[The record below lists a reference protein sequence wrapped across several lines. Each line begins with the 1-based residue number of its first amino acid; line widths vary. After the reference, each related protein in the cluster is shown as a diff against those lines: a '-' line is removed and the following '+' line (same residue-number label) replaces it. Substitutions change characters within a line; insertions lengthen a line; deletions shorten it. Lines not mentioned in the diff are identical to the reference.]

1 MTYRATREKT
11 FFFRS
16 AHPSAVEEKDLQRK
30 GTAMLKAKDV
40 MTENAISVKEETP
53 IFEAV
58 ALMVKHDISGMPVV
72 ENNMT
77 LVGVLSEKDVITLFY
92 NNADDEKKTVG
103 DFMTQPPIYFD
114 AEDALKDVCDF
125 LVKNI
130 FRRVPIISKGKVVGI
145 ISVRDVLESVLKR
158 RQG

>member
-1 MTYRATREKT
+1 
-11 FFFRS
+11 
-16 AHPSAVEEKDLQRK
+16 
-30 GTAMLKAKDV
+30 MLKAKDV
-40 MTENAISVKEETP
+40 MTENAISVKEDTP

-58 ALMVKHDISGMPVV
+58 AIMVKHDISGMPVV
-72 ENNMT
+72 ENDMT

-92 NNADDEKKTVG
+92 NNADDKKKTVS

-114 AEDALKDVCDF
+114 AEDSLENVCDF

-130 FRRVPIISKGKVVGI
+130 FRRVPIISRGKVVGI

-158 RQG
+158 RQGKNGASK

>member
-1 MTYRATREKT
+1 
-11 FFFRS
+11 
-16 AHPSAVEEKDLQRK
+16 
-30 GTAMLKAKDV
+30 MLKAKDI
-40 MTENAISVKEETP
+40 MTENAISVTEDTP

-58 ALMVKHDISGMPVV
+58 ALMAKHDISGMPVV
-72 ENNMT
+72 ENDMT
-77 LVGVLSEKDVITLFY
+77 LVGVLSEKDVLALFY
-92 NNADDEKKTVG
+92 NNTDDEKKTVS

-114 AEDALKDVCDF
+114 AEDSLKDVCDF

-158 RQG
+158 RQGKNDASK

>member
-1 MTYRATREKT
+1 
-11 FFFRS
+11 
-16 AHPSAVEEKDLQRK
+16 
-30 GTAMLKAKDV
+30 MLKAKDV
-40 MTENAISVKEETP
+40 MTENAISVKEDTP

-72 ENNMT
+72 ENDMT

-92 NNADDEKKTVG
+92 NNAEDEKKTVS

-114 AEDALKDVCDF
+114 AQDSLKDVCDF

-130 FRRVPIISKGKVVGI
+130 FRRVPITSKGKVVGI
-145 ISVRDVLESVLKR
+145 ISVRDVLESVLKH
-158 RQG
+158 RQGKNDASK